1 MTLNAMKKKV
11 LSDVINF
18 GPKCNKGPKCIKTF
32 FDIETRLCVFKIYF
46 SNVNLY
52 FSTSLG
58 SSFKSSGIQPVLS
71 SN

>member
-18 GPKCNKGPKCIKTF
+18 GPKGPKCIKTF
-32 FDIETRLCVFKIYF
+32 FDMETRLCVSKIYF

-58 SSFKSSGIQPVLS
+58 SSFKSSDIQPVLS